1 MEFKEDPRIKIAQ
14 KIFLIAW
21 LFYSFYLITILLC
34 SYLLG
39 IEPYLFG
46 LPRWVAIGNII
57 VPVIF
62 VVLLIFV
69 SEKLIP
75 DVTLTDSD
83 VDEEAK

>member
-1 MEFKEDPRIKIAQ
+1 MDFKEDSRIKTAK
-14 KIFLIAW
+14 KIFAIAW
-21 LFYSFYLITILLC
+21 LFFSVYLTTILLC

-62 VVLLIFV
+62 VILLIFV
-69 SEKLIP
+69 AEKLIS
-75 DVTLTDSD
+75 DVSLTDAD
-83 VDEEAK
+83 EEEEAK